1 MAFTTAVTAGLAL
14 KAPDLLLKGEV
25 DLPAALVEAV
35 AVFVCFAL
43 LGGLLGLRAHRE
55 AVAP

>member
-1 MAFTTAVTAGLAL
+1 L